1 MQSLKKLPKKS
12 RITGLYLYCNKCKAY
27 YSSDS
32 IANCKCNS
40 MVYRAKIHITGTKK
54 SSKVK
59 TLIAENFEDAIKE
72 FLEFKKSLINSN
84 FNLNSQLIAVHKPVL
99 LTECMA
105 EYMAYLNNEGVPEH
119 MKKTRTIGHLKD
131 YERNFKYYIDALIEN
146 GEVVQTLKFLDINA
160 IHVGYLHKYVLNN
173 LNAKNRYYNNIIS
186 ALRLFTSYIIK
197 TYKYENIYSN
207 HFQGV
212 PRRFV
217 NYDPKAVSGV
227 EFYKLIGA
235 VNKENGAKILKT
247 GERKNY
253 YRDWIVDAFWL
264 GLFTGGRRDEVVYL
278 KWSDIVYDENG
289 QPLHFNSGDN
299 KFNRSNSNIVSNEEK
314 KIKQFQIYDD
324 FKAFLDRVGYD
335 KYKNSDNYVLAPET
349 AYKRETMID
358 LISKA
363 FTQFLSKTDIKV
375 KLEFKNLRKTFS
387 TSVRMQ
393 YGDHAHYITSHG
405 GLSVMDKHYID
416 KSDVQKKMRKGFKI
430 FENA

>member
-32 IANCKCNS
+32 ITNCKCNS

-197 TYKYENIYSN
+197 THKYENIYSN

-299 KFNRSNSNIVSNEEK
+299 KFNRSNSNIVSNAIANASGSFFPLRVALFRIPCAALGDSEYFRRCSPVVSKMADNEDSTASLGDSEVLSVK
-314 KIKQFQIYDD
+314 HTPRDAIPALFQ
-324 FKAFLDRVGYD
+324 R
-335 KYKNSDNYVLAPET
+335 SDNGSH
-349 AYKRETMID
+349 
-358 LISKA
+358 ISS
-363 FTQFLSKTDIKV
+363 F
-375 KLEFKNLRKTFS
+375 
-387 TSVRMQ
+387 VR
-393 YGDHAHYITSHG
+393 
-405 GLSVMDKHYID
+405 
-416 KSDVQKKMRKGFKI
+416 
-430 FENA
+430 